1 MSLVLSPLTN
11 PQTPFQGI
19 NNDQT
24 TIDVYFLI
32 TPSGNYPAGGDLM
45 DLTQL
50 GDLIMSNEY
59 APLWVEIQSAKP
71 GGVSGNV
78 YDYAPA
84 ASAPTMRNGLFQL
97 LKGQAAGTVP
107 AFVDAGAQAYPASV
121 TGDTIIG
128 KATLIRL

>member
-1 MSLVLSPLTN
+1 MIVLSPLTN

-32 TPSGNYPAGGDLM
+32 TASGNYPAGGDAM

-50 GDLIMSNEY
+50 GDLIMSNQY

-71 GGVSGNV
+71 GGVSGNT

-84 ASAPTMRNGLFQL
+84 ASLPTLRNGLFQV

-107 AFVDAGAQAYPASV
+107 PNIDIGAQAYPASV
-121 TGDTIIG
+121 SGDTIIG
-128 KATLIRL
+128 HAVLIRL